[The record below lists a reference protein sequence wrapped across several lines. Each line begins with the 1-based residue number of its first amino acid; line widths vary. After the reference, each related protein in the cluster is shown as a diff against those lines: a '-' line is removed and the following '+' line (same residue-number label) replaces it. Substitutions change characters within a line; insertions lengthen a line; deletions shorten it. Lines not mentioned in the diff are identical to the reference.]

1 MPEVF
6 FPPKTCHGIEK
17 DGTTMSNNTTKS
29 HLRLRSLCEGALL
42 VALAQVL
49 GYLKLY
55 ELPNGGSITLGMFPI
70 FFYCVRWGFGPGM
83 LASFAYALLQL
94 FLDGAYA
101 WGWESMLGDYI
112 FAFAVLGVAGLFYK
126 KKYGF
131 FLGATAGCAARFL
144 VHYVVGATVWAS
156 YMPETFF
163 GMTMTSPWFYSLLYN
178 GSYMV
183 IDWVLVL
190 AVSAV
195 LQKPMK
201 KWFEPQI

>member
-1 MPEVF
+1 MA
-6 FPPKTCHGIEK
+6 T
-17 DGTTMSNNTTKS
+17 NTSKS
-29 HLRLRSLCEGALL
+29 HQRLRCLCEGAIL

-49 GYLKLY
+49 GYLKVY
-55 ELPNGGSITLGMFPI
+55 EFPNGGSITLGMFPI
-70 FFYCVRWGFGPGM
+70 FFYCARWGFGPGM
-83 LASFAYALLQL
+83 LASFAYSLLQL

-112 FAFAVLGVAGLFYK
+112 FAFAVLGVAGIFYK
-126 KKYGF
+126 QKHGF
-131 FLGATAGCAARFL
+131 YIGASVGCLARFL
-144 VHYVVGATVWAS
+144 VHYVVGATVWGA

-183 IDWVLVL
+183 IDWILVIVVGL
-190 AVSAV
+190 L

-201 KWFEPQI
+201 QWFEPQI